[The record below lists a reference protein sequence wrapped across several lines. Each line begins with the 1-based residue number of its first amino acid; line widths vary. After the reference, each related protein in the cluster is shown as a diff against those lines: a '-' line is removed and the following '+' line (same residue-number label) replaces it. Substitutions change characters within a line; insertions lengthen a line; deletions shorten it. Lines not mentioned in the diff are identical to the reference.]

1 MDTNN
6 IVVVSDIHAGCK
18 LAVCPPDGVQLDD
31 GGKYMP
37 SPLQQKLYAYWRE
50 FWDEFVPDA
59 TRGEEYTIVING
71 DMVEGA
77 HHRATTPIS
86 NNPGDQIRIALSL
99 MSPVVERAKRG
110 LYVIRGTETHVGIS
124 ATTEEGIA
132 AALDAIPNDQ
142 GQRAR
147 WDLYK
152 RFGDDRLAHFLH
164 HVGSTSSMAYES
176 TAPHKELTEMF
187 IESARWDQRIPDVI
201 ARGHRHR
208 HYEEAIA
215 TSRGR
220 SHIIVTPCWQGKT
233 PFAWKI
239 PGARISMPQFGGAVI
254 RSAHGET
261 FVRSYVKTV
270 ERSTAE

>member
-1 MDTNN
+1 
-6 IVVVSDIHAGCK
+6 
-18 LAVCPPDGVQLDD
+18 
-31 GGKYMP
+31 
-37 SPLQQKLYAYWRE
+37 
-50 FWDEFVPDA
+50 
-59 TRGEEYTIVING
+59 
-71 DMVEGA
+71 
-77 HHRATTPIS
+77 
-86 NNPGDQIRIALSL
+86 
-99 MSPVVERAKRG
+99 
-110 LYVIRGTETHVGIS
+110 
-124 ATTEEGIA
+124 
-132 AALDAIPNDQ
+132 
-142 GQRAR
+142 
-147 WDLYK
+147 
-152 RFGDDRLAHFLH
+152 
-164 HVGSTSSMAYES
+164 MAYES